1 MDPGIPWQAM
11 FGIFLFFVFL
21 AAGLEILWSFVL
33 AGAIIY
39 ILLALGIGD
48 IPRIVYHNID
58 KEVLMAVAY
67 FILAGGLTGEGGIAD
82 KLVVWVH
89 DLVGWIRGGLAAV
102 ATVTSLLF
110 GAITGSGLTSIAALA
125 PLLVGRMEKF
135 GYERSYSTGIICASG
150 FMGLLIP
157 PSIPL
162 MIYALLSQQSVAAL
176 FASTIIPGCILAAFY
191 LIINFFFCKRW
202 MKPVSEISES
212 SEISERWL
220 KRTSKHTWVALPALL
235 FPVIIVGGIFGGVF
249 TPTEAAAVACVYAL
263 IIGVFVYR
271 GLRWRTLGKVFREAL
286 GSIGM
291 IMILVGFGMFFSRV
305 LLRVGVA
312 EAMTAAILGVTENP
326 VLILLLINVL
336 LLVLGM
342 FMETICI
349 LLITVPLLLPLFD
362 TIGMNLVQA
371 GAVICVNVGIG
382 QVTPPF
388 AVGLFL
394 GARIANVPLTEI
406 VKVAIL
412 FIGLGALPVLF
423 LTTYIPELSLWLPTL
438 ICGPRVVGLS
448 P

>member
-1 MDPGIPWQAM
+1 MDAGIPWQAIL
-11 FGIFLFFVFL
+11 GILLFFVFL

-33 AGAIIY
+33 AGATIY
-39 ILLALGIGD
+39 ILLGLGVGD

-58 KEVLMAVAY
+58 KDVLMAVAY

-82 KLVVWVH
+82 KLVAWVH

-102 ATVTSLLF
+102 ITITSLLF

-135 GYERSYSTGIICASG
+135 GYDRSYSTGIICVSG

-162 MIYALLSQQSVAAL
+162 MIYALLSDQSVAAL
-176 FASTIIPGCILAAFY
+176 FASTIIPGCMIAGFY
-191 LIINFFFCKRW
+191 LITNFFFCKRW
-202 MKPVSEISES
+202 TKPVSGINEAGEISEP
-212 SEISERWL
+212 WL
-220 KRTSKHTWVALPALL
+220 KRFARHTWVAFPALL
-235 FPVIIVGGIFGGVF
+235 FPVVIVGGIFGGVF

-263 IIGVFVYR
+263 VVGVFVYR
-271 GLRWRTLGKVFREAL
+271 RLRWGTLTKALRESL

-291 IMILVGFGMFFSRV
+291 IMILVGFGMVFSRV

-312 EAMTAAILGVTENP
+312 ETMTAAILGVTESP
-326 VLILLLINVL
+326 VVILLLINVL

-362 TIGMNLVQA
+362 AIGMNLVQA

-394 GARIANVPLTEI
+394 GARIANVPLTQI
-406 VKVAIL
+406 VKVAVL

-438 ICGPRVVGLS
+438 ICGPRVVGLG

>member
-1 MDPGIPWQAM
+1 MGPGIQWQAI
-11 FGIFLFFVFL
+11 FGILLFFVLL

-33 AGAIIY
+33 AGAITY
-39 ILLALGIGD
+39 VLVGVGIGD

-82 KLVVWVH
+82 RLVAWVH

-102 ATVTSLLF
+102 IAITSLLF

-135 GYERSYSTGIICASG
+135 GYDRSYSTGIICACG

-162 MIYALLSQQSVAAL
+162 MIYALLSEQSVAAL
-176 FASTIIPGCILAAFY
+176 FASTIIPGCILAFLY
-191 LIINFFFCKRW
+191 LIINFFFCRRW
-202 MKPVSEISES
+202 MKPVSEISEAR
-212 SEISERWL
+212 EISESWQ
-220 KRTSKHTWVALPALL
+220 KRFARHTWVASPALL
-235 FPVIIVGGIFGGVF
+235 FPVVIVGGIFGGVF

-263 IIGVFVYR
+263 IVGVFIYR
-271 GLRWRTLGKVFREAL
+271 GLRWGTLAKVFREAL

-312 EAMTAAILGVTENP
+312 EAMTAAIMGVTESP
-326 VLILLLINVL
+326 VMILLLINVL

-362 TIGMNLVQA
+362 AIGMNLVQA

-394 GARIANVPLTEI
+394 GARIAHVPLTQI
-406 VKVAIL
+406 AKVAML
-412 FIGLGALPVLF
+412 FLGLGALPVLF

-438 ICGPRVVGLS
+438 ICGAKVVGLA

>member
-1 MDPGIPWQAM
+1 MDSGLAWEAI
-11 FGIFLFFVFL
+11 FGIVLFFIFL

-33 AGAIIY
+33 AGAVVY
-39 ILLALGIGD
+39 ILIGVGLSS

-67 FILAGGLTGEGGIAD
+67 FILAGGLTGVGGIAN
-82 KLVVWVH
+82 KLVVWVN
-89 DLVGWIRGGLAAV
+89 DFVGWVRGGLAAV
-102 ATVTSLLF
+102 AIVASLLF
-110 GAITGSGLTSIAALA
+110 GAITGSGLTSIAALG
-125 PLLVGRMEKF
+125 PLLVGRMEKY
-135 GYERSYSTGIICASG
+135 GYNRSYSMGVICSSG

-162 MIYALLSQQSVAAL
+162 MIYALLSEQSVAAL
-176 FASTIIPGCILAAFY
+176 FASTVIPGCILTVFY
-191 LIINFFFCKRW
+191 LIINSLFCKRW
-202 MKPVSEISES
+202 MKPVKKLNES
-212 SEISERWL
+212 SEIGGGWL
-220 KRTSKHTWVALPALL
+220 KRTSKHTWIALPALL

-263 IIGVFVYR
+263 IIGVLVYR
-271 GLRWRTLGKVFREAL
+271 GLTWKPLAKVFREAL

-305 LLRVGVA
+305 LLRIGVA
-312 EAMTAAILGVTENP
+312 EAMTEAILGITENP

-336 LLVLGM
+336 LLLLGM

-362 TIGMNLVQA
+362 VIGMNLVQA
-371 GAVICVNVGIG
+371 GAVVCINVGIG
-382 QVTPPF
+382 QITPPF

-394 GARIANVPLTEI
+394 GARVGNIPLTEI
-406 VKVAIL
+406 IKVAAL
-412 FIGLGALPVLF
+412 FITLGGLPVLF

-438 ICGPRVVGLS
+438 VCGSRVVGS
-448 P
+448 